1 MQKITN
7 SIMKL
12 YIKPFIAVVVISIVF
27 TSCYYD
33 NIEDL
38 HPAPI
43 IIPGVNDTT
52 TNGCDTAKVITYT
65 ADLKEIFQTSNCLG
79 CHSAGASNGIDL
91 STYNGAKNIAN
102 KLVGSVT
109 WDGTASNMPKSSTSK
124 INDCSIGK
132 IKKWV
137 ASGTPE

>member
-7 SIMKL
+7 LFMKVNFKSFL
-12 YIKPFIAVVVISIVF
+12 FSSAIAITFSA
-27 TSCYYD
+27 CYYD

-38 HPAPI
+38 HPAPV

-52 TNGCDTAKVITYT
+52 ANGCDTAKAITYT
-65 ADLKEIFQTSNCLG
+65 ADLKEIFQTNCLG

-137 ASGTPE
+137 ESGTPE

>member
-1 MQKITN
+1 MKVNFKSFLFSSAIAITF
-7 SIMKL
+7 S
-12 YIKPFIAVVVISIVF
+12 A
-27 TSCYYD
+27 CYYD

-38 HPAPI
+38 HPAPV
-43 IIPGVNDTT
+43 IIPGVNDTN
-52 TNGCDTAKVITYT
+52 TNGCDTAKAITYT
-65 ADLKEIFQTSNCLG
+65 ADLKEIFQTNCLG

-137 ASGTPE
+137 ESGTPE

>member
-1 MQKITN
+1 MKVNFKSFLFSSAIAITF
-7 SIMKL
+7 S
-12 YIKPFIAVVVISIVF
+12 A
-27 TSCYYD
+27 CYYD

-38 HPAPI
+38 HPAPV

-52 TNGCDTAKVITYT
+52 ANGCDTAKAITYT
-65 ADLKEIFQTSNCLG
+65 ADLKEIFQTNCLG

-137 ASGTPE
+137 ESGTPE